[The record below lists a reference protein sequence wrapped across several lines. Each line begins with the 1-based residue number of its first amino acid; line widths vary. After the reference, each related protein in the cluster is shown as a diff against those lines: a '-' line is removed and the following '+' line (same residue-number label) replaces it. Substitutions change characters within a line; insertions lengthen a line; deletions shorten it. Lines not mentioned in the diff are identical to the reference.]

1 MDCDVL
7 PEDNAGRKNRYQ
19 NDEDYPPCP
28 GTEDR
33 YRVAHRLGLSQ
44 KQNGRRGWRRGLV
57 GIARNPDL
65 AAEIVARFHPVMEM
79 REAAPALRFAFV

>member
-28 GTEDR
+28 GTEER
-33 YRVAHRLGLSQ
+33 YRVAHRLGPGPRKSRTASAGGGVGWSGSPEIQ
-44 KQNGRRGWRRGLV
+44 TWRRK
-57 GIARNPDL
+57 
-65 AAEIVARFHPVMEM
+65 
-79 REAAPALRFAFV
+79 